1 MGVNDAQSG
10 YGFRVGHWGVGAD
23 GDACGSARAGGAAR
37 RLRPERPRPWD
48 PTGGCTLKKG
58 DVTLEEFNDLLT
70 SPLSLATIGHPAWR
84 NAPTYLKIKPDKTVN
99 VTNRGG
105 RLHTF
110 TEVAAFGGG
119 RVPPLNVGLTPAPE
133 CVTPDIVGPTELP
146 PGARLKVDG
155 LDVGNHLFQ
164 CCIHPWMRT
173 LIKVKGPEE
182 E

>member
-1 MGVNDAQSG
+1 MR
-10 YGFRVGHWGVGAD
+10 RVGMVFVLVIGAL
-23 GDACGSARAGGAAR
+23 ATLVTLAAAH
-37 RLRPERPRPWD
+37 ERVAILDDCDPSDPAWD

-84 NAPTYLKIKPDKTVN
+84 NAPTYLKIKPDKTVK

-133 CVTPDIVGPTELP
+133 CITPDVVGPTELP
-146 PGARLKVDG
+146 PGAHLKVDG
-155 LDVGNHLFQ
+155 LDVGDHLFQ

-173 LIKVKGPEE
+173 LITVKEPEE
-182 E
+182 G